1 MILLDTSFLIAL
13 KNRADMHFARAQEI
27 QQELFAKKYG
37 SLFLTDYIFDEFMT
51 FLRVRLKN
59 QEEALFLGEHLLQD
73 KDLSLIGISKVDFQE
88 AWEVFKKYKH
98 LSFTDATTLV
108 IMKRYSITHL
118 CSFDSDFDTFR
129 KIERVH

>member
-1 MILLDTSFLIAL
+1 MVCAL
-13 KNRADMHFARAQEI
+13 KSLKTTYILQKCQLI
-27 QQELFAKKYG
+27 TELYK
-37 SLFLTDYIFDEFMT
+37 FMT

>member
-51 FLRVRLKN
+51 FLFNLKIS
-59 QEEALFLGEHLLQD
+59 LHFLY
-73 KDLSLIGISKVDFQE
+73 KPGILPPF
-88 AWEVFKKYKH
+88 
-98 LSFTDATTLV
+98 
-108 IMKRYSITHL
+108 
-118 CSFDSDFDTFR
+118 
-129 KIERVH
+129 